1 MITRHYA
8 ELTVTIIRPCVVFP
22 GLYSLFSLRSE
33 ASQIGNEIQEWSE
46 TLEQKNNESTKRM
59 RSEIDNKFEAVLKE
73 ISSIKR
79 ISTTTNPRSE
89 INEINAKHTA
99 VRVQKWSWLQ
109 WQVFCR
115 MTFSTLK
122 GVLFTIFQP
131 AFSTVLTWIPFQFS
145 KIFHHLEN

>member
-99 VRVQKWSWLQ
+99 VRVQK
-109 WQVFCR
+109 
-115 MTFSTLK
+115 
-122 GVLFTIFQP
+122 
-131 AFSTVLTWIPFQFS
+131 
-145 KIFHHLEN
+145 